1 MKVKIVVR
9 RTAAIVTYDS
19 TQVTVQDMITAL
31 DKAGFT
37 VKGKPKMLQ

>member
-19 TQVTVQDMITAL
+19 SLVTIQDMLTAL
-31 DKAGFT
+31 DNAGFPA
-37 VKGKPKMLQ
+37 KGKPKMLQ